1 MPSSSN
7 HNQQQ
12 HKQQGTTTQPVVQA
26 IVDSLTRCFS
36 PIVGSDG
43 TGRCP
48 STTTTTTANT
58 RRHNRDGNSSNKSR
72 RSSTSSSSTAD
83 QHKPNSNN
91 KGSYDADRYIHRK
104 LEIFRT
110 TDEECLAEFGIPH
123 PRPTKR
129 HKSSSPNSS
138 SSSGGSSKKKEK
150 ESKEGSNHC
159 RNQSANTLVYS
170 SEDQS
175 EEIDN
180 ITQVQLREKQ
190 RQQQA
195 NANSNN
201 ASSTSNNKNSGGNLS
216 NILNILR
223 NPFNC
228 INELHE
234 LQTKNGLCFANPIH
248 DSAEDYDNLNMGD
261 WNLTNEEFKKFKEE
275 GIPDVDESSASLD
288 GTYCLCTCFVCILFI
303 GFSVTKDISS
313 PFFPCYSPFFIHTS
327 IYTHTK

>member
-7 HNQQQ
+7 H
-12 HKQQGTTTQPVVQA
+12 KQQGTSTANQPVVQA

-36 PIVGSDG
+36 PIVGSDEYG

-48 STTTTTTANT
+48 STTDTT
-58 RRHNRDGNSSNKSR
+58 RRHNRDGNSSSKSR
-72 RSSTSSSSTAD
+72 RSSTTSATVD
-83 QHKPNSNN
+83 QHKPNNNNN
-91 KGSYDADRYIHRK
+91 KGGTYDADRYIHRK

-129 HKSSSPNSS
+129 HKSSSSSPNR
-138 SSSGGSSKKKEK
+138 KKEK
-150 ESKEGSNHC
+150 EGKEEKGGGTTSNHR

-180 ITQVQLREKQ
+180 ITQVQLREKKRQ
-190 RQQQA
+190 RQQAA
-195 NANSNN
+195 NNSNN
-201 ASSTSNNKNSGGNLS
+201 ASGTSNSGGNLS

-228 INELHE
+228 LNELHE
-234 LQTKNGLCFANPIH
+234 LQTKNGLCFANPVH
-248 DSAEDYDNLNMGD
+248 NDDWMNHEENYKYDEDTQFDEKSKMKCMDGVV
-261 WNLTNEEFKKFKEE
+261 
-275 GIPDVDESSASLD
+275 PDVDESSASLD
-288 GTYCLCTCFVCILFI
+288 GTYCLCPRFCVLYMTESLCL
-303 GFSVTKDISS
+303 
-313 PFFPCYSPFFIHTS
+313 P
-327 IYTHTK
+327 

>member
-1 MPSSSN
+1 MPSSSTN
-7 HNQQQ
+7 
-12 HKQQGTTTQPVVQA
+12 HKQQGTTTTNQPVVQA

-36 PIVGSDG
+36 PIVGSDEYG

-48 STTTTTTANT
+48 STSTTATASNT
-58 RRHNRDGNSSNKSR
+58 RRHNRDGNSSSKSR
-72 RSSTSSSSTAD
+72 RSSTSTTTTAD
-83 QHKPNSNN
+83 QHKPNNNNN
-91 KGSYDADRYIHRK
+91 KGTYDADRYIHRK

-110 TDEECLAEFGIPH
+110 TDEACLAEFGIPH

-129 HKSSSPNSS
+129 HKSSSSSPNR
-138 SSSGGSSKKKEK
+138 KKEK
-150 ESKEGSNHC
+150 EGKEEKGGNNHH

-190 RQQQA
+190 RQRQQQA
-195 NANSNN
+195 SSNP
-201 ASSTSNNKNSGGNLS
+201 STSNNNNSSGNLS

-228 INELHE
+228 LNELHE

-248 DSAEDYDNLNMGD
+248 ENGSFDYNND
-261 WNLTNEEFKKFKEE
+261 WNVTDEELKKFNKEE
-275 GIPDVDESSASLD
+275 EGGIPDVDESSASLD
-288 GTYCLCTCFVCILFI
+288 GTYLSVSILVCLFSA
-303 GFSVTKDISS
+303 FSV
-313 PFFPCYSPFFIHTS
+313 
-327 IYTHTK
+327 

>member
-7 HNQQQ
+7 NQQ
-12 HKQQGTTTQPVVQA
+12 HKGTTNQPVVQA

-36 PIVGSDG
+36 PIVGSDEYD

-48 STTTTTTANT
+48 STTNTTTANNT
-58 RRHNRDGNSSNKSR
+58 RRRGGDSSSKSR
-72 RSSTSSSSTAD
+72 RSSSTSSTTTD
-83 QHKPNSNN
+83 QHKPNNNN
-91 KGSYDADRYIHRK
+91 KGTYDADRYIHRK

-123 PRPTKR
+123 PRPMKR
-129 HKSSSPNSS
+129 HKSSSSSPNR
-138 SSSGGSSKKKEK
+138 KKEK
-150 ESKEGSNHC
+150 EGKEEKGGASNHR

-180 ITQVQLREKQ
+180 ITTVQLREKQ

-195 NANSNN
+195 ANNSNN
-201 ASSTSNNKNSGGNLS
+201 PNSSSNNSSGGNLS

-228 INELHE
+228 LNELNMQ

-248 DSAEDYDNLNMGD
+248 ENGSWDYD
-261 WNLTNEEFKKFKEE
+261 WKLTDEELKKFKEEE

-288 GTYCLCTCFVCILFI
+288 GTYISCFCVLYTTEL
-303 GFSVTKDISS
+303 SV
-313 PFFPCYSPFFIHTS
+313 YQ
-327 IYTHTK
+327 